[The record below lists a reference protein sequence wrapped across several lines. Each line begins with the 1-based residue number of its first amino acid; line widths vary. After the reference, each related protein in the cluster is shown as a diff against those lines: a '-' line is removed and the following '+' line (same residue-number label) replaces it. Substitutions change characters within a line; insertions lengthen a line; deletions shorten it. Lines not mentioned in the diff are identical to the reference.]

1 MLLEILLALSITLSF
16 IAIEQKDLVHS
27 VLVLAGL
34 DLVIA
39 VIFYLLKAPDIALT
53 QAAVCAGLMTF
64 IFLIT
69 IYKTERF
76 ER

>member
-34 DLVIA
+34 DLVVA

-53 QAAVCAGLMTF
+53 QADVCTGLMTF

-69 IYKTERF
+69 IHKTERF

>member
-1 MLLEILLALSITLSF
+1 MLIEVLLALAIILSL

-39 VIFYLLKAPDIALT
+39 VIFFILKAQCRSCALH
-53 QAAVCAGLMTF
+53 
-64 IFLIT
+64 
-69 IYKTERF
+69 
-76 ER
+76 

>member
-1 MLLEILLALSITLSF
+1 MLIEVLLALAITLSL
-16 IAIEQKDLVHS
+16 IAIDQKDLVHS

-39 VIFYLLKAPDIALT
+39 VIFFILKAPDIALT

-64 IFLIT
+64 LFLIA
-69 IYKTERF
+69 IHKTERF

>member
-1 MLLEILLALSITLSF
+1 MLLEILFALSITLSF

>member
-34 DLVIA
+34 DLVVA

-69 IYKTERF
+69 IHKTERF